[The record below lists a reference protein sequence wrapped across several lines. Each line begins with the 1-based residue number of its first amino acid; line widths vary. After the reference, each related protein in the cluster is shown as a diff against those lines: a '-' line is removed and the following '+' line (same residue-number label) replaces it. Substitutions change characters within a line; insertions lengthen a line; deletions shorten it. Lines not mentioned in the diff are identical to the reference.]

1 MALTLEQLKA
11 RRSYLGSSDVPA
23 ILGVDPYRDI
33 VDVWMEKTG
42 RLELKVTDS
51 KAADLGTR
59 LEQPLVQLAAD
70 MLETPVE
77 FDRRR
82 RRDDILSSQADG
94 WLPELNELVEA
105 KVYGLWNRMF
115 DTSEWGEEGTD
126 HVPFRVMAQ
135 VVFSMHVQ
143 ECDTAHVIALLGGG
157 LGYRLYTL
165 HRSQGLVD
173 EIVERAHAFWNDH
186 VLADVP
192 PEGLPRL
199 GTLKDR
205 IREPDKMVEVDH
217 DLPGRWRLMQDQ
229 KAIVKHADEVL
240 KRTVLHAMGDA
251 ERGITPYG
259 TFTNL
264 ADKRGRRTLRLKD
277 APT

>member
-1 MALTLEQLKA
+1 MALTLDQLEA

-23 ILGVDPYRDI
+23 MLGVDPYRDI
-33 VDVWMEKTG
+33 IDVWLEKTG
-42 RLELKVTDS
+42 RLELKVTSS
-51 KAADLGTR
+51 KPADLGSR

-135 VVFSMHVQ
+135 VVFNMYVQ

-157 LGYRLYTL
+157 MGYRLYTL
-165 HRSQGLVD
+165 HRSQGLID
-173 EIVERAHAFWNDH
+173 EIVERAHAFWTDH
-186 VLADVP
+186 VQADVP

-217 DLPGRWRLMQDQ
+217 DLPGRWRSMQDQ
-229 KAIVKHADEVL
+229 KAIVKGADELL
-240 KRTVLHAMGDA
+240 KRTVLHALGDA
-251 ERGITPYG
+251 EKGYTPFG
-259 TFTNL
+259 TFTHL
-264 ADKRGRRTLRLKD
+264 AGKRGRRTLRLKEGS
-277 APT
+277 